1 MKCRVGLLQQ
11 SRPFSTVYSKR
22 EAALESSLQPTGV
35 SLRQPSLKAGRPS
48 ADRHWS
54 CSCWGTCLFPFQEV
68 NILALSGWDG
78 CQRNVAPL
86 GKWKALLGLLTLPI
100 KLAGIE
106 RLHSKQPRVLALL
119 TILLLLLCLVQQNEV
134 TSFLTEYSDF
144 HLFANWRLALL
155 ARWGVPVELFTSQE
169 EPQWVGS
176 HLNLKVPICSIYLDK
191 TQVYEGMNDFSEN
204 SSIHC
209 GYVTSF

>member
-22 EAALESSLQPTGV
+22 EAALESSLQPR
-35 SLRQPSLKAGRPS
+35 SEPSLKAGRPA

-134 TSFLTEYSDF
+134 ESFLEANSDF
-144 HLFANWRLALL
+144 HLVAYWGDKMTASFIGKMRSPNRASHFPRGATLRWQPSQPERANM
-155 ARWGVPVELFTSQE
+155 F
-169 EPQWVGS
+169 
-176 HLNLKVPICSIYLDK
+176 
-191 TQVYEGMNDFSEN
+191 N
-204 SSIHC
+204 SSW
-209 GYVTSF
+209 